1 MILGKSQMFVDL
13 DSLQSARKNGNAK
26 SQIKPL
32 NLPIREDNEQENKSQ
47 VINNNNEISMKNP
60 NN

>member
-1 MILGKSQMFVDL
+1 MFVEL
-13 DSLQSARKNGNAK
+13 DSLQSARKSGNAK

-32 NLPIREDNEQENKSQ
+32 NLPIREDNDQENESQ
-47 VINNNNEISMKNP
+47 VINNSSMKNP

>member
-1 MILGKSQMFVDL
+1 MIVGKSQMFVEL
-13 DSLQSARKNGNAK
+13 NSLQSARKSGNAK

-32 NLPIREDNEQENKSQ
+32 NLPIREDNDQENESQ
-47 VINNNNEISMKNP
+47 VINNSSMKNP

>member
-47 VINNNNEISMKNP
+47 VINNNNITMKNP

>member
-1 MILGKSQMFVDL
+1 MILGKSQMFVEL
-13 DSLQSARKNGNAK
+13 DSLQSARKNANAK

-47 VINNNNEISMKNP
+47 VINNNNISMKNP